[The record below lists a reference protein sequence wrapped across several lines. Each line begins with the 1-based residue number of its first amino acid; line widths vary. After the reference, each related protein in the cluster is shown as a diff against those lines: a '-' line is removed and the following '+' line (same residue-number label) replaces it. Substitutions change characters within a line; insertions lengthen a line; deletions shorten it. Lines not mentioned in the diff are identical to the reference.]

1 MRAGRR
7 DRPPLAVRAI
17 FRALLPIAEREEVLT
32 GLAEEFERRVRMDG
46 PAAARRWAW
55 RQALGSAP
63 ALFRRGWWRGM
74 TGFEPQANR
83 LRPGGPMYE
92 SWIMDGRYA
101 ARHLVRRPLYAALA
115 IGTLALG
122 AGGMAAVYSVSDAI
136 LRDPLPMV
144 REEQVGVLWFGGSW
158 REEEFLGLRPNFP
171 GFQRMAAYRPDDVTL
186 EFAGQPLRLIPGVA
200 VSSELFD
207 VLGTRPFLGRTFSPG
222 EDLVGAEAVAVLSY
236 SLWQE
241 LGGDRGIVGR
251 PLQLGGVPRIV
262 AGVMPPGFWFPR
274 PTTRVWTAAQMTAT
288 NRSGR
293 YTLVGRIAEDQS
305 FAHMDGPLRALT
317 NLLAANFR
325 YPSPQWDKTR
335 NPSVTPARAFLVGD
349 VRPALL
355 ATLAAMA
362 MILLIACANVAALVL
377 GQLDARANE
386 LGVRAALGATRQRL
400 LQQLLAESLLLGAL
414 AGLAGATLAVIGFRV
429 LVDALPLG
437 ELRETARLDWG
448 VFSAAMIA
456 ALAAALLVAA
466 FAGAALWRGG
476 SLQSALAT
484 TRTGGVSARGGSL
497 ESILVVAQ
505 MALAV
510 LLAAGAGLL
519 IRSVANLRA
528 IDPGVGIDSAVVVD
542 TTTPT
547 RLSTNERK
555 VAVDALL
562 PALGALPGVKTVGA
576 AQRLPL
582 RGSGDNWNLRIRGR
596 GELNA
601 TTAFRYVTHDYFA
614 AMGMEMRKGRNFSPS
629 DRAGTE
635 RVVIVNEALAAK
647 FFPNEDPIGQ
657 VLQSTDDTGER
668 IIGIVANAAEASLT
682 DRAVPARYVLYQ
694 QMPFVYTQVSFVLR
708 TDAMNVAPLVKA
720 AREII
725 ERESRQLAV
734 QETTTLRNIFERAVG
749 PVGRVVTL
757 VGLLTALALVL
768 GAVGVYG
775 VISHFVHRRS
785 REFGIRLAL
794 GQSPGWIVRHIV
806 GRGAALVAIGAAIGV
821 AVAVPVAEL
830 LTSLLYGVEAS
841 DPISLA
847 AAVAV
852 LLIVGML
859 AAFLPARRAS
869 LTDPATA
876 LRES

>member
-1 MRAGRR
+1 
-7 DRPPLAVRAI
+7 
-17 FRALLPIAEREEVLT
+17 
-32 GLAEEFERRVRMDG
+32 
-46 PAAARRWAW
+46 
-55 RQALGSAP
+55 
-63 ALFRRGWWRGM
+63 
-74 TGFEPQANR
+74 
-83 LRPGGPMYE
+83 
-92 SWIMDGRYA
+92 
-101 ARHLVRRPLYAALA
+101 
-115 IGTLALG
+115 
-122 AGGMAAVYSVSDAI
+122 
-136 LRDPLPMV
+136 
-144 REEQVGVLWFGGSW
+144 
-158 REEEFLGLRPNFP
+158 
-171 GFQRMAAYRPDDVTL
+171 
-186 EFAGQPLRLIPGVA
+186 
-200 VSSELFD
+200 
-207 VLGTRPFLGRTFSPG
+207 
-222 EDLVGAEAVAVLSY
+222 
-236 SLWQE
+236 
-241 LGGDRGIVGR
+241 
-251 PLQLGGVPRIV
+251 
-262 AGVMPPGFWFPR
+262 
-274 PTTRVWTAAQMTAT
+274 
-288 NRSGR
+288 
-293 YTLVGRIAEDQS
+293 
-305 FAHMDGPLRALT
+305 
-317 NLLAANFR
+317 
-325 YPSPQWDKTR
+325 
-335 NPSVTPARAFLVGD
+335 
-349 VRPALL
+349 
-355 ATLAAMA
+355 
-362 MILLIACANVAALVL
+362 
-377 GQLDARANE
+377 
-386 LGVRAALGATRQRL
+386 
-400 LQQLLAESLLLGAL
+400 
-414 AGLAGATLAVIGFRV
+414 
-429 LVDALPLG
+429 VDALPLG

-456 ALAAALLVAA
+456 ALAAALLVAV

-484 TRTGGVSARGGSL
+484 TTRTGGVSARGGSL
-497 ESILVVAQ
+497 ESMLVVAQ

-519 IRSVANLRA
+519 IRIVVNLHA

-542 TTTPT
+542 TTTPA
-547 RLSTNERK
+547 RLSTAERK
-555 VAVDALL
+555 LAVEAVL
-562 PALGALPGVKTVGA
+562 PALGALPGVRAVGA
-576 AQRLPL
+576 AQKLPL
-582 RGSGDNWNLRIRGR
+582 RGSGDNWGLRIRGR

-601 TTAFRYVTHDYFA
+601 TTAFRFVTHDYFS
-614 AMGMEMRKGRNFSPS
+614 AMQMEMRKGRDFSPS

-657 VLQSTDDTGER
+657 VLQTMDDTGER

-694 QMPFVYTQVSFVLR
+694 QMPFLYTQVSFVLR
-708 TDAMNVAPLVKA
+708 TDATNVAPLVKA

-725 ERESRQLAV
+725 ERESRQLAI

-757 VGLLTALALVL
+757 VGLLTVLALVL

-794 GQSPGWIVRHIV
+794 GQSPGWIVRQIV
-806 GRGAALVAIGAAIGV
+806 GRGVALVALGAAIGV

-841 DPISLA
+841 DPMSLA

>member
-1 MRAGRR
+1 MRTARC

-32 GLAEEFERRVRMDG
+32 GLAEEFERRVSTDG
-46 PAAARRWAW
+46 RAAARRWAW

-63 ALFRRGWWRGM
+63 ALLRRGWWRGM

-101 ARHLVRRPLYAALA
+101 ARHLLRRPLYAALA

-136 LRDPLPMV
+136 LRDPLPMLH
-144 REEQVGVLWFGGSW
+144 EEQVGVLWFGGE

-186 EFAGQPLRLIPGVA
+186 EFTGQPLRLIPGVA

-222 EDLVGAEAVAVLSY
+222 EDLVGAGAAAVLSY
-236 SLWQE
+236 SLWRE
-241 LGGDRGIVGR
+241 LGSDRGIVGR
-251 PLQLGGVPRIV
+251 PLQLGGVPRTV
-262 AGVMPPGFWFPR
+262 VGVMPPGFWFPS
-274 PTTRVWTAAQMTAT
+274 PTTRVWTAAQMAPT
-288 NRSGR
+288 NRSGM
-293 YTLVGRIAEDQS
+293 YTLVGRLAEGQS
-305 FAHMDGPLRALT
+305 FAHMDGPLRALA

-335 NPSVTPARAFLVGD
+335 NPSVAPARAFLVGD
-349 VRPALL
+349 VQPALL

-386 LGVRAALGATRQRL
+386 LGMRAALGATRQRL

-414 AGLAGATLAVIGFRV
+414 AGLTGATLAVTGFRV

-456 ALAAALLVAA
+456 ALAAALLVALV
-466 FAGAALWRGG
+466 AGVGLWRGG

-484 TRTGGVSARGGSL
+484 TRTAGVSARGGSL
-497 ESILVVAQ
+497 ESMLVVAQ

-519 IRSVANLRA
+519 IRSVANLNA
-528 IDPGVGIDSAVVVD
+528 IDPGVRVDGAVVVD
-542 TTTPT
+542 TTTPA

-555 VAVDALL
+555 LAVEAVL
-562 PALGALPGVKTVGA
+562 PALGALPGVKAVGA
-576 AQRLPL
+576 TQRLPL
-582 RGSGDNWNLRIRGR
+582 RGSGYNWGLRIRGR

-601 TTAFRYVTHDYFA
+601 TTAFRFVTHDYFA

-629 DRAGTE
+629 DRAGSE

-682 DRAVPARYVLYQ
+682 DGAVPSRYVLYQ
-694 QMPFVYTQVSFVLR
+694 QMPYLFSQVSFVLR
-708 TDAMNVAPLVKA
+708 TDATNVAPLVKA
-720 AREII
+720 ARDII

-841 DPISLA
+841 DPMTLA

-852 LLIVGML
+852 LLVVGIL